1 MGNTQEVG
9 FYGAATALSSLTL
22 LLSPLIGWV
31 LTPMLARAAARSR
44 EELFEQTRRSLELV
58 MTVAIPV
65 SMMINL
71 GAEFWIHVVFG
82 QAFMPAAI
90 ALRIQATMFVL
101 TYVSIIY
108 WTVVVMLERTWA
120 LTLVLFAGLVVNVG
134 LNLAMIRPAM
144 SYIGLGGGGA
154 GAAMAMLAT
163 EIVVVTLMMGL
174 VGRSA
179 FDRRN
184 VSTIAKS
191 LLAFGVVILLDRAL
205 QRIGPFRLVAD
216 AVVYLAIVIA
226 TGALRVRETL
236 GVVRQAV
243 AERKQRRKGDQ

>member
-1 MGNTQEVG
+1 
-9 FYGAATALSSLTL
+9 
-22 LLSPLIGWV
+22 
-31 LTPMLARAAARSR
+31 
-44 EELFEQTRRSLELV
+44 
-58 MTVAIPV
+58 
-65 SMMINL
+65 
-71 GAEFWIHVVFG
+71 
-82 QAFMPAAI
+82 
-90 ALRIQATMFVL
+90 
-101 TYVSIIY
+101 
-108 WTVVVMLERTWA
+108 
-120 LTLVLFAGLVVNVG
+120 
-134 LNLAMIRPAM
+134 
-144 SYIGLGGGGA
+144 
-154 GAAMAMLAT
+154 
-163 EIVVVTLMMGL
+163 MGL